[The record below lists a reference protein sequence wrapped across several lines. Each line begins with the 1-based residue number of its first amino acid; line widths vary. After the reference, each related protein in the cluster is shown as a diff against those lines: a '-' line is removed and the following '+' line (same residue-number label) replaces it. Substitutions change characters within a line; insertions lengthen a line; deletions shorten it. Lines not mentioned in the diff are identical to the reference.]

1 MNQGIKMILDEI
13 QKSKEEYL
21 ASVKPKYIELYGELE
36 PDILFIGKSLLE
48 HGFSEV
54 EPELGVQVVFVDEY
68 GHIAW
73 HKKAQLD
80 NLIKNGKDGSKD
92 IGIVYYEK
100 DEDSRDL
107 RKCIFNDVFC
117 DFEIKAYIEQI

>member
-1 MNQGIKMILDEI
+1 MLLDEI
-13 QKSKEEYL
+13 QEAKGKYL

-48 HGFSEV
+48 HGFSEI
-54 EPELGVQVVFVDEY
+54 EPELEVQVVFVDDY

-73 HKKAQLD
+73 HEKSQLD
-80 NLIKNGKDGSKD
+80 NLIKNGKDGSGD

-100 DEDSRDL
+100 DEDRRDP
-107 RKCIFNDVFC
+107 RKCLFSDVFC
-117 DFEIKAYIEQI
+117 DFEIKAYIEQSK

>member
-1 MNQGIKMILDEI
+1 MLLDEI
-13 QKSKEEYL
+13 QEAKGKYL

-48 HGFSEV
+48 HGFSEI
-54 EPELGVQVVFVDEY
+54 EPELEVQVVFVDDY

-73 HKKAQLD
+73 HKKSQLD
-80 NLIKNGKDGSKD
+80 NLIKNGKDGSGD

-100 DEDSRDL
+100 DEDRRDP
-107 RKCIFNDVFC
+107 RKCLFSDVFC
-117 DFEIKAYIEQI
+117 DFEIKAYIEQSK